1 VSRSRTLALLT
12 AGGLVIALA
21 LPAAA
26 QTTRPTRY
34 IAFGD
39 SITEGVGDDP
49 SRAPLTGYPP
59 RLEALLVNA
68 GINADVIN
76 QGLGG
81 ETTPEGLVRLSSA
94 LTGTQADDVLL
105 LMEGTND
112 ISRGVP
118 LEATRYNLNEMARR
132 AETRGLTVVHA
143 TVIPRRPDARMD
155 PNNVQTLIL
164 NQNVRDMAGRRDRD
178 LVDVFEVYIMRPD
191 RFPALYYTTTGDGV
205 GHPNAAGYD
214 LIAQTF
220 FQVLTD
226 VDRIPPVTGLM
237 SPLPG
242 AERVPAGTS
251 ITMDVWDFGAGIDVA
266 NTTMLVNGA
275 PVTAAVSGDQ
285 KRVQLT
291 YQPPNPLRGVVR
303 VGLRSRDLALP
314 TQNTVDR
321 EIARFVIAGTTF
333 LKGDLDQNGRVD
345 GADLVRLA
353 VLFGARRGENR
364 FLPAMDLN
372 NDDAI
377 DGQDLAILASN
388 FGKTSF

>member
-1 VSRSRTLALLT
+1 VSCSRTLAIV
-12 AGGLVIALA
+12 GLAAALA

-39 SITEGVGDDP
+39 SITEGAGDDP

-81 ETTPEGLVRLSSA
+81 EATPEALSR
-94 LTGTQADDVLL
+94 LTGALAGTQDDDVLL

-132 AETRGLTVVHA
+132 AEARGLTVIHA
-143 TVIPRRPDARMD
+143 TPLPRRPDARVD
-155 PNNVQTLIL
+155 SNNILTLIL
-164 NQNVRDMAGRRDRD
+164 AQNVRDMAGRRGRD
-178 LVDVFEVYIMRPD
+178 LVDIFEIFITRPN

-214 LIAQTF
+214 LIAQSF
-220 FQVLTD
+220 FEVITD
-226 VDRIPPVTGLM
+226 VDRVSPVTGIM

-242 AERVPAGTS
+242 AERVPAATS
-251 ITMDVWDFGAGIDVA
+251 IQMDVWDFGAGIDVA
-266 NTTMLVNGA
+266 NTQMLVNGT
-275 PVTAAVSGDQ
+275 PVAATVSGDQ
-285 KRVQLT
+285 NRVQLA
-291 YQPPNPLRGVVR
+291 YQPPELLRGVVR

-321 EIARFVIAGTTF
+321 EIARFVINGTKF
-333 LKGDLDQNGRVD
+333 LKGDLNEDGRVD

-353 VLFGARRGENR
+353 VLFGARRGDNR
-364 FLPAMDLN
+364 FLPSVDLN
-372 NDDAI
+372 RDDAI
-377 DGQDLAILASN
+377 DGQDLAILAAD

>member
-1 VSRSRTLALLT
+1 MSCSRTLAIV
-12 AGGLVIALA
+12 GLAAALA

-39 SITEGVGDDP
+39 SITEGAGDDP

-81 ETTPEGLVRLSSA
+81 EATPEALSR
-94 LTGTQADDVLL
+94 LTGALAGTQDDDVLL

-132 AETRGLTVVHA
+132 AEARGLTVIHA
-143 TVIPRRPDARMD
+143 TPLPRRPDARVD
-155 PNNVQTLIL
+155 SNNILTLIL
-164 NQNVRDMAGRRDRD
+164 AQNVRDMAGRRGRD
-178 LVDVFEVYIMRPD
+178 LVDIFEIFITRPN

-214 LIAQTF
+214 LIAQSF
-220 FQVLTD
+220 FEVITD
-226 VDRIPPVTGLM
+226 VDRVSPVTGIM

-242 AERVPAGTS
+242 AERVPAATS
-251 ITMDVWDFGAGIDVA
+251 IQMDVWDFGAGIDVA
-266 NTTMLVNGA
+266 NTQMLVNGT
-275 PVTAAVSGDQ
+275 PVAATVSGDQ
-285 KRVQLT
+285 NRVQLA
-291 YQPPNPLRGVVR
+291 YQPPELLRGVVR

-321 EIARFVIAGTTF
+321 EIARFVINGTKF
-333 LKGDLDQNGRVD
+333 LKGDLNEDGRVD

-353 VLFGARRGENR
+353 VLFGARRGDNR
-364 FLPAMDLN
+364 FLPSVDLN
-372 NDDAI
+372 RDDAI
-377 DGQDLAILASN
+377 DGQDLAILAAD